1 MTVTYLDII
10 PTAGWGNILQIFSI
24 WRASLF
30 KGVWKKL
37 FLYCLLYTLISITYR
52 LIISEEEQAKQTFER
67 FCVFCND
74 YQVFLPLEFI
84 LGFYITQVVIVIVK
98 YLLSSSLKYCPCQ
111 DMRNYWCQLQVIGR
125 WWLQFDAI
133 VWPDKLALDLGAFLP
148 GEGRPKQVNCMVW
161 VTVST
166 CFVRLGDKSFD
177 WPTCLW

>member
-37 FLYCLLYTLISITYR
+37 FLYCLLYTLISFTYR

-84 LGFYITQVVIVIVK
+84 LGFYITQVVIMIVK
-98 YLLSSSLKYCPCQ
+98 YLLTSSLKSCRVLFPGQGALTIYSINSFKICAI
-111 DMRNYWCQLQVIGR
+111 IG
-125 WWLQFDAI
+125 
-133 VWPDKLALDLGAFLP
+133 
-148 GEGRPKQVNCMVW
+148 VNC
-161 VTVST
+161 
-166 CFVRLGDKSFD
+166 R
-177 WPTCLW
+177 